1 MNAMTGFAPL
11 TAAPAEAAEILAR
24 HADGFAILRQG
35 QEMPAQ
41 RAFSCLV
48 EPEPGDRVLIGRVED
63 EVFILAVLSRPG
75 AAPMRLDLPDG
86 ARIVAEGGRL
96 HLGAGTLAME
106 AEATLLATGTLD
118 VAATRADARLG
129 RAGLLAETIETIA
142 QRIVGR
148 FRRSY
153 RVVEDSEQV
162 RARDIDLRASG
173 HMHMRG
179 DATTVQGTALVK
191 LQADQIHLG

>member
-11 TAAPAEAAEILAR
+11 TGAPADAAEIVAR
-24 HADGFAILRQG
+24 DGGGFAILRQG
-35 QEMPAQ
+35 REAFAQ

-48 EPEPGDRVLIGRVED
+48 EPEPGDRVLIGQVGE

-75 AAPMRLDLPDG
+75 AAPMRLALPDG
-86 ARIVAEGGRL
+86 ARIAARDGRL
-96 HLGAGTLAME
+96 SLEAGTLAME
-106 AEATLLATGTLD
+106 AEATVLSTRMLD
-118 VAATRADARLG
+118 VAAARTDARLG
-129 RAGLLAETIETIA
+129 RIGLLAEAIETVA

-153 RVVEDSEQV
+153 RVVEEAEQL